1 MYNQFL
7 SQYFLVTNFKGQP
20 ICYLE
25 RKQIKEGFINQKV
38 LSRGKI
44 KTLVACLKIQFA
56 ADVTFVLLNAVLPLL
71 AELHKVVGGHQF

>member
-7 SQYFLVTNFKGQP
+7 SQYFLVKNFKGQP

-25 RKQIKEGFINQKV
+25 RKQIKGFINQKV